1 MGADPVGDRESEYRR
16 ETEECLRLARETD
29 DPRHKALLLEM
40 GIACIEFAE
49 QAKARKDQRHRES
62 RG

>member
-16 ETEECLRLARETD
+16 EAEECLRLARETD

-40 GIACIEFAE
+40 GIAWIEFAE